1 VFSTAQILDCVGLV
15 VSEVSSRE
23 SGESLAYQVKQLD
36 GELTPCL
43 DISLPSTC
51 AKKDAELGV
60 RISYKTDPAL
70 CAAVQWLEPS
80 QTMGKKHP
88 YLYTQCQAIHARS
101 MLPCQDTPSVKS
113 TFSAKV
119 AVACELV
126 ALMGAER
133 LGSGPHSS
141 NPALTVFSFRQNV
154 PIPTYLA
161 ALVVGAL
168 ESKRIG
174 PRSHVW
180 CEKEMVEKA
189 AWEFEETEKMLSA
202 AEEVVGEY
210 QWGQYDILVLPPSFA
225 YGGMENPCL
234 TFLSPSLLA
243 GDRSLANVIAH
254 ELSHSWTGNLVTN
267 ENWEEFWMN
276 EGFTTF
282 LERRIAAKVF
292 NEKERHLQASVG
304 WNQMEDAIRSFEK
317 QGKAHYTPLVP
328 ELKGLHPDDVF
339 SCIPYEKGSSFLFY
353 LETLIGGPG
362 TLDGF
367 LKAHIAKFR
376 YRTVTTEQWKQ
387 FLLEYFHKEVSNG
400 VLEEVEWEKWIRE
413 PGMPPLKPLFDTT
426 LADASIAL
434 AEKWAAVQ
442 DISST
447 SQFSS
452 DDITNMSSLALQ
464 YFLDVLKT
472 KVLYENASI
481 KFVNCTDTEFNVFFH
496 GCSLLSQSKCWRPW
510 KKRTPST
517 ELKML
522 KSSTGGCGCV

>member
-1 VFSTAQILDCVGLV
+1 
-15 VSEVSSRE
+15 
-23 SGESLAYQVKQLD
+23 
-36 GELTPCL
+36 
-43 DISLPSTC
+43 
-51 AKKDAELGV
+51 
-60 RISYKTDPAL
+60 
-70 CAAVQWLEPS
+70 
-80 QTMGKKHP
+80 
-88 YLYTQCQAIHARS
+88 
-101 MLPCQDTPSVKS
+101 
-113 TFSAKV
+113 
-119 AVACELV
+119 
-126 ALMGAER
+126 
-133 LGSGPHSS
+133 
-141 NPALTVFSFRQNV
+141 
-154 PIPTYLA
+154 
-161 ALVVGAL
+161 
-168 ESKRIG
+168 
-174 PRSHVW
+174 
-180 CEKEMVEKA
+180 
-189 AWEFEETEKMLSA
+189 
-202 AEEVVGEY
+202 
-210 QWGQYDILVLPPSFA
+210 
-225 YGGMENPCL
+225 
-234 TFLSPSLLA
+234 
-243 GDRSLANVIAH
+243 VIAH